1 MYTAQQNN
9 YNIPYA
15 ILILWK
21 VLKTTLLWQVNVTFK
36 TLLANKKEQ
45 IHVVRFGQHEAYPV
59 FRLDTILDRHKK
71 LSSISKIHLVV
82 YYQCCVLIGRATT
95 RL

>member
-1 MYTAQQNN
+1 MYTTQQNN

-59 FRLDTILDRHKK
+59 FRLP
-71 LSSISKIHLVV
+71 V
-82 YYQCCVLIGRATT
+82 YWHYTGQAQKAIQY
-95 RL
+95 

>member
-1 MYTAQQNN
+1 MYTTQQNN

-45 IHVVRFGQHEAYPV
+45 IHVVPFGQHEAYPV
-59 FRLDTILDRHKK
+59 FRLP
-71 LSSISKIHLVV
+71 V
-82 YYQCCVLIGRATT
+82 Y
-95 RL
+95 

>member
-1 MYTAQQNN
+1 MYTTQQNN

-45 IHVVRFGQHEAYPV
+45 IDVVRFGQHEAYPV
-59 FRLDTILDRHKK
+59 FRLP
-71 LSSISKIHLVV
+71 V
-82 YYQCCVLIGRATT
+82 Y
-95 RL
+95 

>member
-1 MYTAQQNN
+1 MYTTQQNN

-36 TLLANKKEQ
+36 TLLAIKKEQ
-45 IHVVRFGQHEAYPV
+45 IHVVRFGQHEAY
-59 FRLDTILDRHKK
+59 RI
-71 LSSISKIHLVV
+71 
-82 YYQCCVLIGRATT
+82 
-95 RL
+95 

>member
-1 MYTAQQNN
+1 MYTTQQNN

-36 TLLANKKEQ
+36 TILANKKEQ
-45 IHVVRFGQHEAYPV
+45 IHVVRFGQHEAYRIQATGILTPYWTDTKSYPV
-59 FRLDTILDRHKK
+59 LVK
-71 LSSISKIHLVV
+71 SNQWSIIN
-82 YYQCCVLIGRATT
+82 AAF
-95 RL
+95 